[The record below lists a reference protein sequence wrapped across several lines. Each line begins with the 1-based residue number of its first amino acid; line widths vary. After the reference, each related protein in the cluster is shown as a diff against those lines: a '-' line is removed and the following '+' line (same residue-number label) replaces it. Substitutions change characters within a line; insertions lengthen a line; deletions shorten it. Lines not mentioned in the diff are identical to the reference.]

1 MTEIWGKKG
10 SFVSIAMQYHYQI
23 PTLYIYNK
31 VYPLVF
37 HPFISCFPH
46 LKLLLFKRSPF
57 AFQNES
63 FYSPK
68 GVLLQSKTNPFTR
81 QKESF
86 CKTIGLHP

>member
-1 MTEIWGKKG
+1 MTEIWGKRAL
-10 SFVSIAMQYHYQI
+10 SFLLPCNIITKSQ
-23 PTLYIYNK
+23 LYIYNK
-31 VYPLVF
+31 VYPLIF
-37 HPFISCFPH
+37 YPFIFCFPH
-46 LKLLLFKRSPF
+46 LKTLLFKRSPF
-57 AFQNES
+57 ALQKES